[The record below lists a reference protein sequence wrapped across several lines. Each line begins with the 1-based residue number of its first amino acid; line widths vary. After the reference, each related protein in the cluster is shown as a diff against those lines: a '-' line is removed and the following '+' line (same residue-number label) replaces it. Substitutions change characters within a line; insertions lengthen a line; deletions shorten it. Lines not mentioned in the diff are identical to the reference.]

1 MELPHIYGQQ
11 LVVAS
16 SGGLLLEVRGSER
29 RPANVKTILVVLK
42 PRAYRICLMILKT
55 YSQSCLSVSHA
66 QQLMATSSSGRLMLE
81 GVGWG
86 RR

>member
-1 MELPHIYGQQ
+1 M
-11 LVVAS
+11 
-16 SGGLLLEVRGSER
+16 
-29 RPANVKTILVVLK
+29 KTILVVLK